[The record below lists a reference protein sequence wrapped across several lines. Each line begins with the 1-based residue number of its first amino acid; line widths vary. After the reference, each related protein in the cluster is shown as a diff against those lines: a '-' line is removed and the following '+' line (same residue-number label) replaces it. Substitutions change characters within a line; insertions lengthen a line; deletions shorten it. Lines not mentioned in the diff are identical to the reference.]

1 VYILGGITIS
11 WASKKGATIFLFSI
25 EEEYMA
31 CIQAT
36 KEALSLEDS

>member
-1 VYILGGITIS
+1 VFILGGTTIS
-11 WASKKGATIFLFSI
+11 WASKKGATIVLSST

-36 KEALSLEDS
+36 KEAL

>member
-11 WASKKGATIFLFSI
+11 WASKKGATIVFSSI

-31 CIQAT
+31 CIQTT